1 MTWGRHNSDTFDEMN
16 AEAQLEPIVLT
27 LPLEV
32 IESIE
37 TYTQEQATE
46 PATLILLAI
55 KAQGDNTERFSEAGE
70 RLMEDPDSFAWP
82 VEDPLLCVALAFMLK
97 HASRCGKKVHEK
109 SNVGNDQD

>member
-1 MTWGRHNSDTFDEMN
+1 MKEPDLPDDLGQTISDTFDEMN

-55 KAQGDNTERFSEAGE
+55 KPRETIR
-70 RLMEDPDSFAWP
+70 RDSAKR
-82 VEDPLLCVALAFMLK
+82 VSA
-97 HASRCGKKVHEK
+97 
-109 SNVGNDQD
+109 